1 MISLITAANTATTV
15 LAYKCPTAQ
24 NDLWNRIKGPLNNL
38 VGQIVGLRQALPVVI
53 IGLGIILILVA
64 AIPSARH
71 KVGSAF
77 FWIVGAAVL
86 VGALITIAISL
97 VGSIGC

>member
-1 MISLITAANTATTV
+1 MTNPITAVNTATTV
-15 LAYKCPTAQ
+15 LAYKCPTAK
-24 NDLWNRIKGPLNNL
+24 NDLWNSIKDPLNNL

-53 IGLGIILILVA
+53 IGLGILLILVA

-77 FWIVGAAVL
+77 FWIIGAAVA
-86 VGALITIAISL
+86 VSALITIAISL
-97 VGSIGC
+97 VGHMGC